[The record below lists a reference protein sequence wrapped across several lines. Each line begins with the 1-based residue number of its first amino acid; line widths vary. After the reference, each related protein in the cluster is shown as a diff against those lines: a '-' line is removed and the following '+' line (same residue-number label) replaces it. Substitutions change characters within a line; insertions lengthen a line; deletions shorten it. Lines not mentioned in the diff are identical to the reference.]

1 MRRKVYQTWRRV
13 KLENRTSKY
22 WIKKLNLL
30 AHPEGGWFK
39 EVYRS
44 KETVQKNALPDR
56 FTGNRS
62 ISTAIYYLLEKG
74 DFSAFHR
81 IKSDE
86 IWHFYDGEPLE
97 IIEINPDGNL
107 IKHCL
112 GLNPDNNCFPQIVIP
127 AQSWFAARPAGTFT
141 LVGCTV
147 SPGFDFE
154 DFEMGE
160 KKKLSALFPEHKRII
175 EELCR

>member
-1 MRRKVYQTWRRV
+1 MQS
-13 KLENRTSKY
+13 RTARY
-22 WIKKLNLL
+22 WIDKLDLS

-44 KETVQKNALPDR
+44 KETIQKEALPER
-56 FTGNRS
+56 FTGNRN
-62 ISTAIYYLLEKG
+62 ISTSIYYLLERG

-86 IWHFYDGEPLE
+86 LWHFYDGQDLE
-97 IIEINPDGNL
+97 IIEINTSGEL
-107 IKHCL
+107 IKHRL
-112 GLNPDNNCFPQIVIP
+112 GLETFPQIMIP
-127 AQSWFAARPAGTFT
+127 AGSWFAARPTGLFA

-154 DFEMGE
+154 DFEMGNRDWLLKQFPQHIKTIE
-160 KKKLSALFPEHKRII
+160 ALALP
-175 EELCR
+175 